1 MYASATIG
9 HSSREVR
16 TTRRIRRGDERWTV
30 RVKTSRRAARQ
41 AAIADSWSASRTYR
55 SGDHRK

>member
-41 AAIADSWSASRTYR
+41 AAIADSWSASRN
-55 SGDHRK
+55 